1 MAGALFSRLSS
12 KGQVTL
18 PKEVRD
24 QIGAKPGD
32 TIRYEVEDGVVIL
45 KRAEPFDIAFHAA
58 LSQTLDEW
66 NTPQD
71 KEAFRDL

>member
-1 MAGALFSRLSS
+1 MGAFFSRLSS
-12 KGQVTL
+12 KGQVTI

-32 TIRYEVEDGVVIL
+32 AIQYEVEDGAVIL
-45 KRAEPFDIAFHAA
+45 TRVEPFDVAFHTA

-71 KEAFRDL
+71 EEAFRDL